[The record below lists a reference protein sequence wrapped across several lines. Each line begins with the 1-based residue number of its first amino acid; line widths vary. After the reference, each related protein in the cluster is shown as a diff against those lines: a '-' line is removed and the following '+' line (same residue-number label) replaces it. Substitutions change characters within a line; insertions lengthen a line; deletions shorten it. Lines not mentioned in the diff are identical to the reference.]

1 MKQIIFISILLLY
14 NLCWAPQQVFSQN
27 QNTKM
32 IVYYIPGQGADH
44 RLFNNIDLG
53 ENYEVRFVKYE
64 IPERREKMETY
75 ARRLATQID
84 TTQSFVLMGT
94 SLGGMLATEM
104 TDFLNPEKTI
114 IISSAKC
121 RKELPQRYRFQR
133 VIPLHKLVPKG
144 MMKWGAKVMQPI
156 VEPDRNKEKETFKS
170 MLADKD
176 KRFMKRSV
184 NMIINWKRDSYDD
197 GIIHIHGNKD
207 NTLPIKKVK
216 YDYLIED
223 GSHMMTLTRGK
234 ELSSMILEI
243 LKK

>member
-1 MKQIIFISILLLY
+1 MKNKLIFSILFFCNY
-14 NLCWAPQQVFSQN
+14 IVFSQN
-27 QNTKM
+27 ENTKM

-53 ENYEVRFVKYE
+53 EKYEVRFVKYE
-64 IPERREKMETY
+64 IPKRREKMEAY
-75 ARRLATQID
+75 ARRLSTQID
-84 TTQSFVLMGT
+84 TSQSFVLMGT

-104 TDFLNPEKTI
+104 NDFLKPKKTI

-144 MMKWGAKVMQPI
+144 IIKWGAKVMQPI

-170 MLADKD
+170 MLEDKD

-184 NMIINWKRDSYDD
+184 NMIINWKRDSYDER
-197 GIIHIHGNKD
+197 IIHIHGDKD

-216 YDYLIED
+216 YDYLIKD
-223 GSHMMTLTRGK
+223 GSHMMTLMRG
-234 ELSSMILEI
+234 EDLSQLLLNILAE
-243 LKK
+243 

>member
-1 MKQIIFISILLLY
+1 MKEKLILSILFFC
-14 NLCWAPQQVFSQN
+14 NCIVFSQN
-27 QNTKM
+27 ENTKM

-64 IPERREKMETY
+64 IPNRGERMKAY

-84 TTQSFVLMGT
+84 TSQSFVLVGT

-104 TDFLNPEKTI
+104 NDFLKPEKTI
-114 IISSAKC
+114 IISSAKS
-121 RKELPQRYRFQR
+121 RKELPHRYRFQR
-133 VIPLHKLVPKG
+133 VVPLHKLVPKG

-170 MLADKD
+170 MLEDKD
-176 KRFMKRSV
+176 KRFMKHSV
-184 NMIINWKRDSYDD
+184 NMIINWKRERYNEK
-197 GIIHIHGNKD
+197 IIHIHGDKD

-216 YDYLIED
+216 YDYLIKD

-234 ELSSMILEI
+234 DLSQLLLNILE
-243 LKK
+243 K

>member
-1 MKQIIFISILLLY
+1 MRIKIILWILLFC
-14 NLCWAPQQVFSQN
+14 NCIVFSQN

-53 ENYEVRFVKYE
+53 NSYEIRFVKYE
-64 IPERREKMETY
+64 IPKRGEKMEAY

-84 TTQSFVLMGT
+84 TTQSFILMGT

-121 RKELPQRYRFQR
+121 RKELPHRYRFQR
-133 VIPLHKLVPKG
+133 AIPLHKLVPKG

-170 MLADKD
+170 MLNDKD

-184 NMIINWKRDSYDD
+184 NMIINWRRESYNEK
-197 GIIHIHGNKD
+197 IIHIHGNKD

-216 YDYLIED
+216 YDYLIEG

-234 ELSSMILEI
+234 ELSEMLRAILIERR
-243 LKK
+243 